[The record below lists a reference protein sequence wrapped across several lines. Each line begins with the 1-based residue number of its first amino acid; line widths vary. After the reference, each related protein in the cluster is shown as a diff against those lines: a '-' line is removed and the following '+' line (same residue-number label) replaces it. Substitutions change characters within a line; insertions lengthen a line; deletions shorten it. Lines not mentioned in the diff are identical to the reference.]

1 MATMPFEID
10 GAHQIDSGN
19 FEPVYYL
26 KSPDFSSSSQSE

>member
-26 KSPDFSSSSQSE
+26 IVEEL